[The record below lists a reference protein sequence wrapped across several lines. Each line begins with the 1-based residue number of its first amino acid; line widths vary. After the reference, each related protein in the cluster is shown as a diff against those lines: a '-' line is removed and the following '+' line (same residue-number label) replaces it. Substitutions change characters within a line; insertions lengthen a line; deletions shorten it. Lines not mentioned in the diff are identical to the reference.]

1 MATTVITGR
10 DVNLTITSA
19 TLTGFD
25 AQALSATITKNVD
38 RQVYQTLDGE
48 AYKTTNVTGT
58 LDFEILADWG
68 ATSSICEAIWGQLDT
83 NYEDTFAVTMV
94 TATGAS
100 FAFTCLADYPT
111 AGGAGTDAQTV
122 KASWKIYQG
131 IVTLTV
137 T

>member
-10 DVNLTITSA
+10 DVNLTISSA
-19 TLTGFD
+19 DLTDFD

-48 AYKTTNVTGT
+48 AYKTVNVTGT

-68 ATSSICEAIWGQLDT
+68 KTDSVCEAIWGQLDT
-83 NYEDTFAVTMV
+83 DYEDTFAVTFV
-94 TATGAS
+94 PKTGAS
-100 FAFTCLADYPT
+100 FVMTCLADYPT

-122 KASWKIYQG
+122 TASWKIYQG
-131 IVTLTV
+131 TV
-137 T
+137 TPTFS

>member
-10 DVNLTITSA
+10 DVTLSITSA

-38 RQVYQTLDGE
+38 RQIFQTLDGE
-48 AYKTTNVTGT
+48 AYKTVNVTGT

-68 ATSSICEAIWGQLDT
+68 ASSSICEAIWGQLDT
-83 NYEDTFAVTMV
+83 DPEDTFAVTFV
-94 TATGAS
+94 PKTGAS
-100 FAFTCLADYPT
+100 FAMTCLADYPT

-122 KASWKIYQG
+122 KGTWKIYQG
-131 IVTLTV
+131 IVTPTI